1 MARFLSFRVSEAEKM
16 MIQDAA
22 IKEGKS
28 VSEYCRTTL
37 LNQFSNK
44 LTNEAILNRLNQ
56 IDHLVDF
63 VASKSSST
71 TDNLNLLVEL
81 LLILRSS
88 AKPDHRKMITREMER
103 LGITPWQ
110 ASTQDKE

>member
-1 MARFLSFRVSEAEKM
+1 MANLVVFRVNEAEKM

-56 IDHLVDF
+56 ID
-63 VASKSSST
+63 
-71 TDNLNLLVEL
+71 
-81 LLILRSS
+81 
-88 AKPDHRKMITREMER
+88 
-103 LGITPWQ
+103 
-110 ASTQDKE
+110 